1 MCALMTADSYEHI
14 QGGTDTEHFAALL
27 MSYLSPD
34 IDDRPNSGE
43 EGASKDWENYH
54 TLGQLVTALK
64 QTISTILSIQSKVLG
79 SNAQPNDL
87 NIALTDGVNLV
98 ACRYRNHATE
108 QPPSL

>member
-1 MCALMTADSYEHI
+1 MTADSYGHI

-34 IDDRPNSGE
+34 NPE
-43 EGASKDWENYH
+43 KEGTSEDWENYH
-54 TLGQLVTALK
+54 TLDQLVTALK

-79 SNAQPNDL
+79 SKAQPNDL

-98 ACRYRNHATE
+98 ACRYRNHTTE